1 MTLPR
6 PFGFS
11 WRGAWLFVLPLP
23 LLFAALAALAKGAL
37 LPLTVTAT
45 AYGLSLGGA
54 LLARRGFAWEAD
66 HRDRPLAPP
75 LPYKTL
81 AAGLLALAALVA
93 AWLGAGHSLAVGLG
107 FAATAWLGFYLRYG
121 LDPRP
126 EKPVVAAGS
135 GVDAEAVAR
144 ALDEA
149 RRAIDAIDR
158 ARAQLGNPELTERLA
173 RISRLAGQIVEQIA
187 ARPRDLRRA
196 RKFLTVYLDGARQ
209 VSEGYAR
216 THRHSP
222 SPVLEDNFRR
232 VLVTIEDSF
241 RDQHRRLLDNEVLD
255 LDVQIEVLS
264 MQLKQE
270 GII

>member
-1 MTLPR
+1 M
-6 PFGFS
+6 
-11 WRGAWLFVLPLP
+11 LPLP

-37 LPLTVTAT
+37 LPLAVNAT

-54 LLARRGFAWEAD
+54 WLARRGFAWEAD
-66 HRDRPLAPP
+66 HQDKHLAPP

-81 AAGLLALAALVA
+81 ASGLIALAVLAA
-93 AWLGAGHSLAVGLG
+93 AWLGAGHSLVVGLC

-126 EKPVVAAGS
+126 KKPVVAPGHGADTAA
-135 GVDAEAVAR
+135 VVRILEEAQR
-144 ALDEA
+144 AV
-149 RRAIDAIDR
+149 DAIDR
-158 ARAQLGNPELTERLA
+158 ARVQLANPELAERLE
-173 RISRLAGQIVEQIA
+173 RISGLAQQIVEQIA
-187 ARPRDLRRA
+187 AKPRDLRRA
-196 RKFLTVYLDGARQ
+196 RKFLNVYLDGARQ

-255 LDVQIEVLS
+255 LDVRIEVLS

-270 GII
+270 GIT